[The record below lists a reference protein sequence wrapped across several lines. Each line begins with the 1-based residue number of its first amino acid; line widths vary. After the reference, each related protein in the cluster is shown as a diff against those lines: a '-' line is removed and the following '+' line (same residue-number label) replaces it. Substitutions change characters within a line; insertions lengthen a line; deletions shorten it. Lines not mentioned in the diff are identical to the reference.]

1 MILDAVVL
9 IAVDRD
15 EPDAKD
21 FIEAARLE
29 GEPLRTTAPVV
40 AQVWRDGSRQVRLSR
55 FLPALDIRPFA
66 AEHISLVGTLLRR
79 SGASDVVDAHLLAC
93 AIHLDD
99 TIITA
104 DLDDFTRLAA
114 PLGEAKPRVQRWH

>member
-21 FIEAARLE
+21 FIEAARVE

-40 AQVWRDGSRQVRLSR
+40 AQVWRDGSRQARLSR
-55 FLPALDIRPFA
+55 FLPTLDVRPFTT
-66 AEHISLVGTLLRR
+66 EHISLVGTLLRH
-79 SGASDVVDAHLLAC
+79 SGASDVVDAHLVAC
-93 AIHLDD
+93 AIHLDE
-99 TIITA
+99 TIISS
-104 DLDDFTRLAA
+104 DLNDFTRLTAH
-114 PLGEAKPRVQRWH
+114 LGESKPRVQRWH

>member
-1 MILDAVVL
+1 MILDAGVL
-9 IAVDRD
+9 IAIDRD

-29 GEPLRTTAPVV
+29 GEPLRTTAPVF
-40 AQVWRDGSRQVRLSR
+40 AQVWRDGSRQARLSR
-55 FLPALDIRPFA
+55 FLPALDVRPFTA
-66 AEHISLVGTLLRR
+66 AHISLVGTLLRH

-99 TIITA
+99 TIITS
-104 DLDDFTRLAA
+104 DLDDFTRLTAH
-114 PLGEAKPRVQRWH
+114 LGEARPRAQHWH

>member
-40 AQVWRDGSRQVRLSR
+40 AQVWRDGSRQARLSR
-55 FLPALDIRPFA
+55 FLPVLDVRPFT
-66 AEHISLVGTLLRR
+66 AEHISLVGTLLRHF
-79 SGASDVVDAHLLAC
+79 GASDVVDAHLLAC

-104 DLDDFTRLAA
+104 DLNDFTRLTAH
-114 PLGEAKPRVQRWH
+114 LGETKPRVQRWH